1 MSDQRASRSI
11 NLRCGAQPVKVIGS
25 HLQAYRLFVQWLL
38 VWVTAQAPLP
48 SKLLL
53 LSLPQAA
60 ASASVSIQCTPVGCV
75 HSLMANA
82 RQIGK
87 VSEWLGSVSLK
98 ASDHVAEHVAVQHFS
113 R

>member
-1 MSDQRASRSI
+1 M
-11 NLRCGAQPVKVIGS
+11 RCGAQQVTVIGS
-25 HLQAYRLFVQWLL
+25 HLEAHRFFVQWLL
-38 VWVTAQAPLP
+38 VWVTAQMFLP

-87 VSEWLGSVSLK
+87 VSGWLGSVSLK
-98 ASDHVAEHVAVQHFS
+98 ASDHVAEYVAVQHFS

>member
-1 MSDQRASRSI
+1 M
-11 NLRCGAQPVKVIGS
+11 L
-25 HLQAYRLFVQWLL
+25 
-38 VWVTAQAPLP
+38 LP

-82 RQIGK
+82 LQIGK
-87 VSEWLGSVSLK
+87 VSGWPGSVSLK
-98 ASDHVAEHVAVQHFS
+98 TSGHVAKPVAVQRFS
-113 R
+113 FSEDAVIWAMPVMKGMT